1 MRFLA
6 VALALV
12 VSAEG
17 IKVKTTDESHSKEKW
32 GFFSGK
38 PYYQWGRC
46 PDYTLKFNIYGKCC
60 YAGWG
65 AGPEVV

>member
-17 IKVKTTDESHSKEKW
+17 IKVKTTDESKEKEGLKW
-32 GFFSGK
+32 G
-38 PYYQWGRC
+38 PYYQWDWCLGGR
-46 PDYTLKFNIYGKCC
+46 KRCC
-60 YAGWG
+60 HAAWG
-65 AGPEVV
+65 AGPYVNDSKCR